1 MSGGEGVVD
10 LTLDPKINAL
20 VVKITDAAIMCLDA
34 DEEATWRFA
43 AFERGI
49 VGDIA
54 KFRSDAL
61 EALQAE
67 KAALVKGPLVGGPEG
82 AARELKDMLEA
93 AHARIAELEAELA
106 RAREELEATL
116 MGSAHRRYIGSHGRH
131 GSLPRNIAKHLWAA
145 FKERRP

>member
-1 MSGGEGVVD
+1 MSGGEGVVGW
-10 LTLDPKINAL
+10 TLDPKINAL

-67 KAALVKGPLVGGPEG
+67 LQEQ
-82 AARELKDMLEA
+82 ARIIGMSGEREA
-93 AHARIAELEAELA
+93 AHLARIAQLEAELA
-106 RAREELEATL
+106 GAREAALEEAARACEKAGGAGFATDFARVVRAL
-116 MGSAHRRYIGSHGRH
+116 AE
-131 GSLPRNIAKHLWAA
+131 PRT
-145 FKERRP
+145 